1 MPRNWTLDEL
11 AATPVGAQLTSS
23 RPSRGSLTGRDGPSG
38 NAPPAPS
45 GVNAALG
52 RPGRSG
58 DGGEARQPSK
68 YHNRR
73 TRGPGPL
80 GGERLYASKREA
92 GRAAV
97 LAMWRRDGDIADW
110 FPQVSFEF
118 GLDERGMPARYVA
131 DFMEILEYREDGTFV
146 ARLTDTKGM
155 DTPASKAK
163 RQALRARG
171 MKVGIV

>member
-1 MPRNWTLDEL
+1 MTADEL
-11 AATPVGAQLTSS
+11 
-23 RPSRGSLTGRDGPSG
+23 RGLGYDPTTGRRTNAVPATAEPSAVERQKPTG
-38 NAPPAPS
+38 S
-45 GVNAALG
+45 DRRAAVALREPG
-52 RPGRSG
+52 DAGEPGLQRPT
-58 DGGEARQPSK
+58 SK

-73 TRGPGPL
+73 TPGPGPL

-97 LAMWRRDGDIADW
+97 LAMWKRDGDLADW

-131 DFMEILEYREDGTFV
+131 DFMEVLEYREDGTFV

-171 MKVGIV
+171 MRVGIV